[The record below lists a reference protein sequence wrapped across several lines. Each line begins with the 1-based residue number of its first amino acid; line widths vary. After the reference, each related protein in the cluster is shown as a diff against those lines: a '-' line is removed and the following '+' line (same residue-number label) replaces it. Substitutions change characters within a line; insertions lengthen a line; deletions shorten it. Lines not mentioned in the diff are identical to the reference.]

1 MEMSEEQIVEAY
13 HFFFFIN
20 TKSGN
25 REGQLIMSYKTATFP
40 QDATN
45 APEVKFSYIDLFDS
59 ENRMS

>member
-1 MEMSEEQIVEAY
+1 MNEEQIVQAY

-40 QDATN
+40 QDTTN

-59 ENRMS
+59 